1 MAQAEGQKI
10 VTQPALTAK
19 PNLKDVGR
27 RWVLFGYR
35 ALAAVGLLA
44 IMVTFFPVG
53 GWWVRLLAGPHTDA
67 RGDVLIVLGGG
78 QYEGGVMSD
87 DSAIRA
93 VYAVRAYRDGGFKHI
108 LISGGP
114 EEQITVADS
123 IAEYL
128 VAHGVP
134 REVILLERTSNSTRE
149 NALNCVPILR
159 RHPGTYVLMT
169 SDYHMLR
176 ARKAFAKVGIPVLPR
191 PVPDVE
197 KRSGTF
203 RGRWPA
209 FEEVVLEHVK
219 IAYYGFE
226 GWL

>member
-10 VTQPALTAK
+10 LTQRAVTA
-19 PNLKDVGR
+19 PNFKDVCR
-27 RWVLFGYR
+27 RWGLFAYR

-53 GWWVRLLAGPHTDA
+53 RWWVRVLAGPATTP
-67 RGDVLIVLGGG
+67 RGDILIVLGGG
-78 QYEGGVMSD
+78 QYEGNVMSD

-93 VYAVRAYRDGGFKHI
+93 VYAGRAYREGGFKHI

-114 EEQITVADS
+114 EEEITVADAM
-123 IAEYL
+123 AEYL
-128 VAHGVP
+128 VSHGVP

-159 RHPGTYVLMT
+159 HYPGTYVLMT

-176 ARKAFAKVGIPVLPR
+176 ARKAFAKVGIRVLPR